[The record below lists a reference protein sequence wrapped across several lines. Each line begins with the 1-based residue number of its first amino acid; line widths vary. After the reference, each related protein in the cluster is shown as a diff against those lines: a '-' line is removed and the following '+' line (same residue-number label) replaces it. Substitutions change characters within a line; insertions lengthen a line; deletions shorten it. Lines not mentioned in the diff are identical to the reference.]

1 MKQNLSDSMALTNS
15 ARAHT
20 HKSDFQRAGTPI
32 EPGLLAVFRTGIG
45 IQMVFGL
52 FPLIATF
59 LGPEGPEPRWST
71 GFNVVWL
78 VLLSG
83 YLLWPRLRVRLGW
96 VYLPLAITA
105 VTVFTLLEYS
115 LWLPIFVSERGMAE
129 LDLFLNSSGWLLL
142 LRLLLPLVLTAWQY
156 NFPAVAGFILGAT
169 LLDLAL
175 TGGVKQPLMTS
186 LIGLAMARA
195 LIYALVGIIVTRIMA
210 GQRTQRQTLAEAN
223 RLLVDHAATLEQL
236 TISRERNRL
245 AHELHDTL
253 AHTLSAVAVQLE
265 AVDSTWEANPAKAHE
280 LLHKSLAQTRSGLT
294 ETRRALQALRA
305 SPLEDLGLALAVR
318 ALAES
323 TAQRGPIALEFTA
336 DAPLENLSP
345 NQEQQIYRIAQEA
358 LTNVLKH
365 AGARTLRVQL
375 GSVDGQTR
383 LTVTDDGQGID
394 RNANGADG
402 HYGLQGMR
410 ERAALI
416 GAILAIESSPGQG
429 TTVRLTF

>member
-1 MKQNLSDSMALTNS
+1 MKQNLSDSLALTNS
-15 ARAHT
+15 ARTHT
-20 HKSDFQRAGTPI
+20 HKSDFQRADTPI
-32 EPGLLAVFRTGIG
+32 EPGLLAVFRTGVG
-45 IQMVFGL
+45 IQVVFGL

-78 VLLSG
+78 VLLFG
-83 YLLWPRLRVRLGW
+83 YLLWPRLRVQLGRF
-96 VYLPLAITA
+96 YLPLALIG
-105 VTVFTLLEYS
+105 VTIFTLLDHS
-115 LWLPIFVSERGMAE
+115 LWLRAFVSERGIAE

-142 LRLLLPLVLTAWQY
+142 VRLLLPLVLTAWQY
-156 NFPAVAGFILGAT
+156 NFPAVLGFVFGAT
-169 LLDLAL
+169 MLDLAL
-175 TGGVKQPLMTS
+175 TKRGGQPVLMS
-186 LIGLAMARA
+186 MVGLAIARA
-195 LIYALVGIIVTRIMA
+195 LIYAFVGIIVTRIMA
-210 GQRTQRQTLAEAN
+210 GQRMQRQTLAEAN

-265 AVDSTWEANPAKAHE
+265 AVDSAWEANPAKAHE

-305 SPLEDLGLALAVR
+305 SPLEELGLALAVR
-318 ALAES
+318 TLAES
-323 TAQRGPIALEFTA
+323 TAQRGQLALEFSG
-336 DAPLENLSP
+336 DVLPENLSP

-358 LTNVLKH
+358 LANVLKH
-365 AGARTLRVQL
+365 AAARTLRVQL
-375 GSVDGQTR
+375 GSLDGQTR

-416 GAILAIESSPGQG
+416 GAILAIESSAGQG
-429 TTVRLTF
+429 TTVRLTV

>member
-1 MKQNLSDSMALTNS
+1 
-15 ARAHT
+15 
-20 HKSDFQRAGTPI
+20 
-32 EPGLLAVFRTGIG
+32 
-45 IQMVFGL
+45 
-52 FPLIATF
+52 
-59 LGPEGPEPRWST
+59 
-71 GFNVVWL
+71 
-78 VLLSG
+78 
-83 YLLWPRLRVRLGW
+83 
-96 VYLPLAITA
+96 
-105 VTVFTLLEYS
+105 
-115 LWLPIFVSERGMAE
+115 
-129 LDLFLNSSGWLLL
+129 